1 MYIGIIEHTSHFYNS
16 KNLVLGS
23 KNFDFWKGLDSFANL
38 TVYILCGKFC
48 KIRVPI
54 YIRLLDWLSFEALF
68 IPFYFGWSKILI
80 FYAQI
85 EKSFLQ
91 KHFWSCIVSV
101 LKVRVWRV
109 WSVSRVS
116 RVWIPHLVTM
126 QQIPSKTLLIIYH
139 ECLKGEGLESL
150 NRSRVSS
157 GCNPHLMTNQQI
169 PS

>member
-109 WSVSRVS
+109 WINGSRWKTGEWGS
-116 RVWIPHLVTM
+116 FAHLWSPQCKV
-126 QQIPSKTLLIIYH
+126 KARLLHRHQLVILH
-139 ECLKGEGLESL
+139 HQSA
-150 NRSRVSS
+150 
-157 GCNPHLMTNQQI
+157 P
-169 PS
+169 